1 MFFPAPSRF
10 NFPAATNFRSAPS
23 MELILSEGQSSQMSC
38 FVNRPIF
45 SMAARRT
52 VSRAGSLVSIRAK
65 RSSKSL

>member
-10 NFPAATNFRSAPS
+10 NSPAATNFRNAPS
-23 MELILSEGQSSQMSC
+23 MELILSEGQSSRMSC

-45 SMAARRT
+45 SMVARRT
-52 VSRAGSLVSIRAK
+52 VSKAGSLVSTKAK